1 MPVTHSPGK
10 FLRYVPKVILFLLAL
25 VCTIPAWAQPM
36 TMAGQPTRDTANDKT
51 NNGKWRTEEATVYY
65 EYADRSGRNA
75 PDTGIHTFHRRP
87 FLQPWYRDMGNP
99 GSPALNL
106 LFTPEYRVGPSLG
119 YHIFNVYRFNVDSI
133 KYYNTTRPYSLF
145 SYQMAGRL
153 ENIVSLAHTQNIR
166 PNWNVATEYRKI
178 SSPGA
183 YQVQRN
189 NHDNFYLSTNYKS
202 LDKHYTLFGAM
213 VYNKQQH
220 DENGGIIDRSLLENP
235 EYNNRRIL
243 STAYES
249 PNYSSTRST
258 VSNTQRDFTLSLRH
272 AYTWGTPDT
281 LFDEEDTA
289 AFSYSITPR
298 FSISHQATIS
308 TELHAYKD
316 LAPDS
321 MRYTTLFQRTFPNR
335 GNGFYATNSDSVYT
349 RQKWFWADNKVLFN
363 GFIGKAGKQLEF
375 SAGAGI
381 RYDQFISDPVA
392 KLTPDSPYYRIG
404 YDRRSSNS
412 TYIVG
417 HLGKEALTS
426 GAWQYNAD
434 LKLFTTGPYAGNFAF
449 NALIGKKLKAIEGS
463 LAAGV
468 SQQLGSAPYNL
479 TDYQNV
485 YTYSLFSFAPESIT
499 SIHAGMESARI
510 RLSGGVRSYLINNY
524 IYLSEKELPA
534 QYTAA
539 FTLPQAWIRKV
550 FRFGHF
556 YLDNELVYQQVSGS
570 TPVNIP
576 RIMGRNQLSFERA
589 LFRNALK
596 IATGIECRYNTA
608 YMPAGYN
615 AQFNRFFYQNY
626 DTITNVPELAVFF
639 NFRIKRFRAF
649 VMGDNLQQLIAPNA
663 ILFTGTPVRNRT
675 NGDLTAIPVYAMP
688 NLMLRFG
695 FSWAMIN

>member
-25 VCTIPAWAQPM
+25 VCTAPSWSQPM
-36 TMAGQPTRDTANDKT
+36 MMAGQSTRDTANDKT

-65 EYADRSGRNA
+65 EYPDQTGRYS
-75 PDTGIHTFHRRP
+75 PDTAIHTFHRRP

-106 LFTPEYRVGPSLG
+106 LFTPEYRVGPTLG
-119 YHIFNVYRFNVDSI
+119 YHIFDVYRFHIDSL

-166 PNWNVATEYRKI
+166 PNWNVAAEYRKI

-189 NHDNFYLSTNYKS
+189 NHDNAYLSTTYKS
-202 LDKHYTLFGAM
+202 LDKHYTLYGGL

-220 DENGGIIDRSLLENP
+220 DENGGVTDRALLDSP
-235 EYNNRRIL
+235 DYNNRRIVP
-243 STAYES
+243 TPYNS

-258 VSNTQRDFTLSLRH
+258 VSNTQRDFSVSIRH
-272 AYTWGTPDT
+272 AYTWGSSDT

-289 AFSYSITPR
+289 AYSYSLTPR
-298 FSISHQATIS
+298 FSISHQTIMS
-308 TELHAYKD
+308 TEQHTYKD

-321 MRYTTLFQRTFPNR
+321 MRYTNLFQRTFPNK
-335 GNGFYATNSDSVYT
+335 GTGFYAANSDSVFT
-349 RQKWFWADNKVLFN
+349 RQKWFWADNNVLFN
-363 GFIGKAGKQLEF
+363 GFLGRAGRQLQF

-381 RYDQFISDPVA
+381 RYDQFISDPVT
-392 KLTPDSPYYRIG
+392 KLIPDSPYYRVG

-417 HLGKEALTS
+417 HLGKEALS
-426 GAWQYNAD
+426 PSAWQYGAD
-434 LKLFTTGPYAGNFAF
+434 LKLFTTGPNAGNFAF
-449 NALIGKKLKAIEGS
+449 NATIGKKVKRIDGS
-463 LAAGV
+463 FAAGV
-468 SQQLGSAPYNL
+468 AQQLGSAPYSL

-485 YTYSLFSFAPESIT
+485 YTYSLFSFSPESIT
-499 SIHAGMESARI
+499 SAFASVESRKI
-510 RLSGGVRSYLINNY
+510 RLSGGVKAYVINNY
-524 IYLSEKELPA
+524 IYLGEQELPE
-534 QYTAA
+534 QYGAT
-539 FTLPQAWIRKV
+539 FTLPQAWVRKV
-550 FRFGHF
+550 FKTGSF
-556 YLDNELVYQQVSGS
+556 YLDNELVYQQVGGS
-570 TPVNIP
+570 TPVNVP
-576 RIMGRNQLSFERA
+576 RIMGRHQLSFERSF
-589 LFRNALK
+589 FRNALK
-596 IATGIECRYNTA
+596 MATGIEARYNTA

-626 DTITNVPELAVFF
+626 DTITNNPELAVFF

-649 VMGDNLQQLIAPNA
+649 IMGDNLQQLLGPNA
-663 ILFTGTPVRNRT
+663 IIFTGTPIRSRL
-675 NGDLTAIPVYAMP
+675 NGDITAIPVYAMP